1 MAYEAHTWKD
11 GETITAARMNA
22 LEQGV
27 ANEQV
32 GPQGPQGPQGPKGE
46 KGDAGAEGP
55 QGPKGDTGEQ
65 GPQGQQG
72 PKGDTGAQG
81 PAGTAGTNATIT
93 SATATVDNTTSAS
106 PTCTVTLGGTESART
121 FAFAFKGI
129 KGAQGAA
136 GATGAAGKDGAQGA
150 AGPAGAS
157 VTSIELALDL
167 SANTLTGTAH
177 LSNSTTAPIT
187 GTITPAA
194 AG

>member
-32 GPQGPQGPQGPKGE
+32 GPQGPQGPQGPKG
-46 KGDAGAEGP
+46 DP
-55 QGPKGDTGEQ
+55 GEQ

-72 PKGDTGAQG
+72 PKGEKGDTGAQG

-129 KGAQGAA
+129 KGAQGAQGA
-136 GATGAAGKDGAQGA
+136 TGATGAAGKDGAQGA

-157 VTSIELALDL
+157 ITSIELALDL